1 MGRKCSQGLVFETQN
16 IALDLAIFGEHM
28 IVLLCFL
35 RITNVN
41 FPLIISACYSASGFT
56 ADVLPNFPD
65 LGHAHGNTA
74 EGSHVVCSNS
84 HLPSKELDPNLLT
97 FVLM

>member
-1 MGRKCSQGLVFETQN
+1 MIKFSVQPQRYTYKVSVSRGTWGENVLRVFETQN

-74 EGSHVVCSNS
+74 EGSHVV
-84 HLPSKELDPNLLT
+84 
-97 FVLM
+97 